1 MPTLQQPTTKP
12 DSQSTTDSVAETCHG
27 NHSRIKSGFSLLVG
41 QGAREGYLA
50 AVDQGLISLANFMA
64 TLILARSV
72 TLTEL
77 GVYGVGFTSLRLIRA
92 IQEGLTIQPVNT
104 FGAGM
109 DEARF
114 RSYASHTSLIQ
125 SGLAVVSAVG
135 AAVLGWI
142 LIATGNDTAGP
153 AVLALW
159 FPFLTWQLQE
169 YLRRLLY
176 TRGQIL
182 NAVVNTLLAN
192 AVRIGLIFWWLRTGS
207 LTGIRGLEAIAW
219 GSFVALL
226 PGIWQTRHYWSLSLN
241 GLPETW
247 RQNAD
252 FGRWVVGSQIANW
265 VSVEFYPVLT
275 AGMVNFAAAG
285 AYRALQNLVAPIH
298 LLLRATD
305 TFLTPRAS
313 RVFSKNGWRPL
324 ARTIR
329 LTYILS
335 GIPIVGILVLASLF
349 RAPLLN
355 LLYGSAYVEYA
366 DGLLWMVLFYL
377 LWYAYWPLQTAFK
390 ATRTSRPIFIANL
403 AAILIMFTAGI
414 WMIQKWGVYGTIAGQ
429 ALNSLVVAA
438 ILWWSWINLW
448 RRNGPA
454 PDQT

>member
-1 MPTLQQPTTKP
+1 MPAIREPTTKLDP
-12 DSQSTTDSVAETCHG
+12 QSKTDSVVETLHA
-27 NHSRIKSGFSLLVG
+27 NHSRIKAVLSLLAG

-50 AVDQGLISLANFMA
+50 AVDQGLISLANFLA
-64 TLILARSV
+64 TLILARSA

-77 GVYGVGFTSLRLIRA
+77 GVYGVGFTSLHLIRA

-109 DEARF
+109 DEVRF

-125 SGLAVVSAVG
+125 SGLAVVSAAG
-135 AAVLGWI
+135 AAVLGWM

-192 AVRIGLIFWWLRTGS
+192 AVRIGLMFWWLRSGS

-219 GSFVALL
+219 GSFAALL
-226 PGIWQTRHYWSLSLN
+226 PGLWHTRHYWSLSLQ

-247 RQNAD
+247 RQNLD

-265 VSVEFYPVLT
+265 VTVEFYPVLT

-298 LLLRATD
+298 LLLRAID

-335 GIPIVGILVLASLF
+335 AIPIVGILVLAGLF
-349 RAPLLN
+349 RTPLLN
-355 LLYGSAYVEYA
+355 LMYGSAYVEYA
-366 DGLLWMVLFYL
+366 DGLLWMALFYL

-390 ATRTSRPIFIANL
+390 ATRTSQPIFIANL

-429 ALNSLVVAA
+429 GLNSLVVAV

-448 RRNGPA
+448 RKNSPA
-454 PDQT
+454 PDQP